1 MGVSPASM
9 LAKSVALALEK
20 HPVINSAY
28 SDEDGIVVNED
39 INISMAVIAIDGGLV
54 MPTLSRVNKRNIIA
68 LSNDWKQLARKSK
81 SGGDALQ
88 CDNNSGTFT
97 VCNLSLLGNKKSES
111 LLSLGQ
117 GGVLIVGS
125 TRSEKVQTKK
135 LITKTRR
142 IVTMTGTFDARIVS
156 TRDATNFL
164 KSLKQI
170 IQDEMDIVGAT
181 K

>member
-1 MGVSPASM
+1 M

-28 SDEDGIVVNED
+28 SDENGIVVNKD
-39 INISMAVIAIDGGLV
+39 INISMAVIAVDGGLV

-81 SGGDALQ
+81 SGGNALE
-88 CDNNSGTFT
+88 CDNTGTFT

-117 GGVLIVGS
+117 GGALVVGS

-135 LITKTRR
+135 LTTTTRR
-142 IVTMTGTFDARIVS
+142 MVTMTGTFDARIVS
-156 TRDATNFL
+156 TRDASKFFKT
-164 KSLKQI
+164 LKQI
-170 IQDEMDIVGAT
+170 IQDEMEVVGAT